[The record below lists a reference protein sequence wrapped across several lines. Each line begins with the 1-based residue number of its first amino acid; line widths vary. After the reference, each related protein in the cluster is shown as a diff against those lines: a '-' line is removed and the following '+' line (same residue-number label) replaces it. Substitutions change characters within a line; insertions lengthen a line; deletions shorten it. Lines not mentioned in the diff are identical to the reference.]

1 MQSGIAFCVILT
13 KKFEKICILH
23 NMLEGKYVF
32 QHGKWGTN
40 EPWKDQNKVQPF
52 LANFL
57 PLWITFCLIVV
68 ETWYLQ
74 ILATYMSTIWKRVKS
89 TSTPFKSTYIPLFV
103 NHGGE
108 KWQMFCLKF
117 YPKVDKKVKIL
128 STWTFGFPRAQKH
141 SNYSFFTFLGM

>member
-1 MQSGIAFCVILT
+1 MTVDVWSRIETLSQVPIIKAFSFDFKET
-13 KKFEKICILH
+13 S
-23 NMLEGKYVF
+23 
-32 QHGKWGTN
+32 
-40 EPWKDQNKVQPF
+40 WKDQNKVQPF

-108 KWQMFCLKF
+108 KKTKF
-117 YPKVDKKVKIL
+117 FAWNFTQKLIKTWKYAQLRRLAFLEHK
-128 STWTFGFPRAQKH
+128 STQIIVF
-141 SNYSFFTFLGM
+141 